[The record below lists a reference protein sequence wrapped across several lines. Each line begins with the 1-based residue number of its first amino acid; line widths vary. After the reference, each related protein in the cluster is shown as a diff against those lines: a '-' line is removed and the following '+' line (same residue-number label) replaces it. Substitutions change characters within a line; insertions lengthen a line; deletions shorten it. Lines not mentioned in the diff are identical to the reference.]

1 MIVGPTRRVTYTE
14 RCASQSPERRCHR
27 EKAHTKRSQAGLHHA
42 QPASRAVAR
51 AECASSEQSP
61 WVWKHGE
68 TPRAPSFPSPRH
80 DARGANAP
88 SERCGEVGEP
98 RSHLSIC
105 IVLRGSPLTPSPNA
119 GDTSGL
125 KARCF
130 RVGSKLL
137 KFPRNGPCSASPCAA
152 AGLFMAAVLTHMA
165 SRNRGGV
172 DLGHS
177 VRWMG
182 DQPAAGTL
190 SGYPRVKASLCKKV
204 PQRERTR
211 LVSSAVQNK
220 SPFHSLVSRS

>member
-1 MIVGPTRRVTYTE
+1 MIVGPTRGVTYTE

-105 IVLRGSPLTPSPNA
+105 IVRGSPLTPSPNA

-137 KFPRNGPCSASPCAA
+137 KFPRNGLLCVSVRSGRLVYGCSTD
-152 AGLFMAAVLTHMA
+152 THGF
-165 SRNRGGV
+165 SKPGRGGFGALGQV
-172 DLGHS
+172 DG
-177 VRWMG
+177 
-182 DQPAAGTL
+182 
-190 SGYPRVKASLCKKV
+190 
-204 PQRERTR
+204 
-211 LVSSAVQNK
+211 
-220 SPFHSLVSRS
+220 